1 MKWSCGV
8 FKQHETN
15 WPRTNSGRFDLGGS
29 DKFGV
34 KICFVRFSN
43 QNNLK
48 GTKGVRM
55 KTIVS
60 LVVVL
65 VIASAASLQ
74 AADAK
79 ALWDANCAQCHG
91 KSGNAD
97 TKMGKTLNAKDL
109 TDSKVQE
116 AFSDAKAAESIKNG
130 VKENGKTTM
139 KAFGG
144 KLSEDD
150 IKALVAYVRTLKK

>member
-1 MKWSCGV
+1 M
-8 FKQHETN
+8 
-15 WPRTNSGRFDLGGS
+15 LA
-29 DKFGV
+29 
-34 KICFVRFSN
+34 
-43 QNNLK
+43 
-48 GTKGVRM
+48 
-55 KTIVS
+55 VS
-60 LVVVL
+60 LL
-65 VIASAASLQ
+65 IASGMSLR

-91 KSGNAD
+91 KTGNAD

-109 TDSKVQE
+109 TSAQVQ
-116 AFSDAKAAESIKNG
+116 ASFTDAKATTSIKEG

-144 KLSEDD
+144 KLSDDD